1 MIFLVVLGMLVALSW
16 GLGLGMALRAD
27 RRALLY
33 YGQRKKLVRG
43 VEEWLNDETGK
54 GEMV

>member
-1 MIFLVVLGMLVALSW
+1 MIFLVALGMLVALSW
-16 GLGLGMALRAD
+16 GLGLGIALRAD
-27 RRALLY
+27 RRDLRH

-43 VEEWLNDETGK
+43 LEEWLNDQTGK

>member
-1 MIFLVVLGMLVALSW
+1 MLVALSW

-27 RRALLY
+27 RRALRHH
-33 YGQRKKLVRG
+33 GQGKKLVRG
-43 VEEWLNDETGK
+43 LEEWLYDETGK